1 MIKKIVSIILILCV
15 LGICT
20 VSSFAASVGEL
31 QDQKDETEAQ
41 MDEVTAEKNSVLD
54 EISEL
59 NVQINKYEAE
69 IEKLNNK
76 IDSLEESIK
85 ENEEAIKELEKAY
98 KILARYDIYKNKCFF
113 GYQQYA
119 ISRELS
125 NFFGRTVSFS
135 NGLRELGLKYK
146 WSKVHKPYYVTHGQD
161 WLVCKIDY

>member
-31 QDQKDETEAQ
+31 QDQRDEAEEQ

-85 ENEEAIKELEKAY
+85 ENEEANHFLSTNDSKLFSLGESQVTAKRILSPDVNLLQCVPFYLHHSSFIKLTH
-98 KILARYDIYKNKCFF
+98 KN
-113 GYQQYA
+113 
-119 ISRELS
+119 LS
-125 NFFGRTVSFS
+125 
-135 NGLRELGLKYK
+135 
-146 WSKVHKPYYVTHGQD
+146 
-161 WLVCKIDY
+161 